1 MPTPA
6 RGPAIV
12 RNINRFDVL
21 HAIRLHDNEISR
33 SELAELTG
41 LSQATISS
49 IVSHLIRE
57 GALVEEG
64 TSQVEIRGRGRPLV
78 SLRLRPE
85 YMFVAGVKIATHQ
98 IVVSLTDFIGNICAS
113 DNIEC
118 EPLQLEP
125 EKLAVFVAKAVRACL
140 RKVERSVE
148 EVSGVGVGL
157 PGYVGLNSGMVYWS
171 PVFKERNVQF
181 GKIMQSR
188 FDVPVFI
195 ENDANLVTLAEHW
208 FGLAKGL
215 EHAVVITIE
224 HGTGSGLILNGKLYR
239 GATGLAAEFGHTK
252 LVFEGPE
259 CQCGQHGCMETHTA
273 GFAILQEAA
282 KAGFHVPEQ
291 PLDYHE
297 RFRLLSQV
305 LEHAEAGDRKLRRI
319 FHHMGRYLGLGIANV
334 INLLNPQ
341 RVIVCEGAFRCAH
354 LYEETMRATI
364 DEKVLPPL
372 KINQDIMIH
381 HWGDEVWA
389 RGAASLVLQEL
400 DQRGD
405 IRRDAPAKAAKR
417 RRKSRRMPRSAGTG
431 LANDSA
437 RKSSPPQP
445 NSV

>member
-1 MPTPA
+1 MLTPT
-6 RGPAIV
+6 RGPAII

-49 IVSHLIRE
+49 IVSHLIQE
-57 GALVEEG
+57 GALIEEG
-64 TSQVEIRGRGRPLV
+64 ATQVEIRGRGRPLV

-98 IVVSLTDFIGNICAS
+98 IVVSLTDFTGNVCAS

-118 EPLQLEP
+118 EPLQLGP
-125 EKLAVFVAKAVRACL
+125 EKLAVFVAKAIRACL
-140 RKVERSVE
+140 RKAQRKVE
-148 EVSGVGVGL
+148 EVSGIGLGL

-171 PVFKERNVQF
+171 PVFEERDVQF
-181 GKIMQSR
+181 GKIMQAR

-239 GATGLAAEFGHTK
+239 GASGLAAEFGHTK

-273 GFAILQEAA
+273 GFAVLREAA
-282 KAGFHVPEQ
+282 KVGFKVPQQ

-297 RFRLLSQV
+297 RFRLLNEI
-305 LEHAEAGDRKLRRI
+305 LERAEAGDRKLRRI
-319 FHHMGRYLGLGIANV
+319 FQHMGKYLGLGIANV

-341 RVIVCEGAFRCAH
+341 RVIICEGAFRCAH

-400 DQRGD
+400 DQRGE
-405 IRRDAPAKAAKR
+405 IRPIVPVTKAAKR
-417 RRKSRRMPRSAGTG
+417 RRKPRRIASDSDDVMPESGVLPA
-431 LANDSA
+431 S
-437 RKSSPPQP
+437 
-445 NSV
+445 